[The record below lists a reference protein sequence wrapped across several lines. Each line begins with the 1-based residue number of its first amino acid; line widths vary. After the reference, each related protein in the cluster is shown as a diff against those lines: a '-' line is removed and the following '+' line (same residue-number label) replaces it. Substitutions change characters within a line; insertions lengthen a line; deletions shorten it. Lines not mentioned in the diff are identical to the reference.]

1 MPVQTPPVPTS
12 PVQTPPG
19 IDFLAL
25 LERPLERVPHKTAL
39 IDDGGSASFAE
50 VDARADRLAR
60 WFLTLGLEPG
70 ERVAT
75 VLPNAIAFIVCEIAI
90 LRAGLVKVPLNIR
103 FHREEV
109 LYAIADCRPRVLIC
123 GPDLAAQIEARRQE
137 VPSLERIL
145 VVGGEGG
152 SESYDRLV
160 LEGDGPKVRRPHRPD
175 DPLLLRY
182 TGGTTG
188 RPKGILHTAASFL
201 AIHLDVLRELAIP
214 EEEVALHLGHLSH
227 GLNFM
232 WAAWYAQGATQVLR
246 ERFDPLAVWRDIARL
261 KVSYT
266 YMVPTMIQRL
276 LDADDGSH
284 DAASLKRFLYASAP
298 MPVPL
303 LRRALARFGPIFT
316 QVYTLSEAPVI
327 TTILHPAEHLE
338 KETRCGPRLGS
349 CGRPV
354 ITMAL
359 RLLDEEGR
367 PVPDG
372 EVGEIAL
379 RSTNNMAAYWD
390 LPEETAET
398 LVEGWVMTGD
408 LARRDEEGFLY
419 LVDRKKDVIIT
430 GAFNVYPKEVEAVL
444 YRHPAVAACAVVGV
458 PDPEWGEAIKA
469 FVVVKEGATVTAE
482 DLVALCRA
490 HLADYKKPRCI
501 AFVEALPLSPIGK
514 ISRKALRDAGQT

>member
-1 MPVQTPPVPTS
+1 MAF
-12 PVQTPPG
+12 QTPPG

-25 LERPLERVPHKTAL
+25 LERPLGRVPEKTAF
-39 IDDGGSASFAE
+39 IDDAGSASFAE
-50 VDARADRLAR
+50 VDAQANRLAR
-60 WFLTLGLEPG
+60 WFLAAGLTPG

-75 VLPNAIAFIVCEIAI
+75 VLPNAIPFIVSEIAI
-90 LRAGLVKVPLNIR
+90 LHAGLVKVPLNIR

-109 LYAIADCRPRVLIC
+109 LYAVADCRPRVLIC
-123 GPDLAAQIEARRQE
+123 GPELAGEIEARRRE
-137 VPSLERIL
+137 VPSLARIL
-145 VVGGEGG
+145 VVG
-152 SESYDRLV
+152 
-160 LEGDGPKVRRPHRPD
+160 EGDGRDRYEDVVAKGDGPAVRRPHRPD

-188 RPKGILHTAASFL
+188 RPKGIVHTAESIL

-214 EEEVALHLGHLSH
+214 ADEVALHLGHLSH

-232 WAAWYAQGATQVLR
+232 WAAWYAQGATQILR
-246 ERFDPLAVWRDIARL
+246 ERFDPSAVWQDIDRHR
-261 KVSYT
+261 VTYT

-276 LDADDGSH
+276 LEADDGSH

-354 ITMAL
+354 MTMAL
-359 RLLDEEGR
+359 RLLDEEGCEA
-367 PVPDG
+367 PDG
-372 EVGEIAL
+372 AVGEIAV

-390 LPEETAET
+390 LPEETAKT

-444 YRHPAVAACAVVGV
+444 YRHPAVAQCAVVGV

-469 FVVVKEGATVTAE
+469 FVVVKEGMTVTPEA
-482 DLVALCRA
+482 LVALCRDN
-490 HLADYKKPRCI
+490 LADYKKPRQV
-501 AFVEALPLSPIGK
+501 AFVDALPLSPVGK
-514 ISRKALRDAGQT
+514 ISRRALREV